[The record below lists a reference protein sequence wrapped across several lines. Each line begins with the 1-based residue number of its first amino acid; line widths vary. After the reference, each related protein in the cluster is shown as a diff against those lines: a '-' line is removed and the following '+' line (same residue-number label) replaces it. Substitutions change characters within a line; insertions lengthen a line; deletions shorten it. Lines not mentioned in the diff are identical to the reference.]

1 MILCGFGLQ
10 ARGQAIDCAQLQQ
23 QIAQADRGGNRYAA
37 AARRQAAELARTQA
51 YAHQLG
57 CDGFSFFGGNPQC
70 GALNSRIGQ
79 MQANLGQLQSA
90 GGGSRGD
97 LVARFNA
104 YCRGQP
110 QAPRSRGFLESLFGG
125 AQEEPRPGP
134 LPEVPPAGQQPGAA
148 SEGGAAA
155 HGGSQAV
162 CVRSCDGGF
171 FPLGISARRGSESL
185 TEMCQA
191 LCPGTETAVFTRSPD
206 SDIKSAVG
214 LDGKPYMDLPN
225 ALKFQKNYSS
235 ACSCR
240 QPGKSWAETLA
251 NAEEVLGSTRKGDI
265 VVTPEKSAEM
275 SRPKLDP
282 KARASLLDPAAADVA
297 PATKVAPADAAKL
310 AGVAA
315 APAAGPGDG
324 AKRPV
329 RQVGPQP

>member
-1 MILCGFGLQ
+1 MHVYFAARLAARTCRNGRRRGAAVALASALLYGFGLQ
-10 ARGQAIDCAQLQQ
+10 AHGQGVDCVQLQQ
-23 QIAQADRGGNRYAA
+23 QIAQAEHGGGSRYAA

-57 CDGFSFFGGNPQC
+57 CDGFSFFGANPQC
-70 GALNSRIGQ
+70 GALNSHIGQ

-90 GGGSRGD
+90 GGGARGE

-110 QAPRSRGFLESLFGG
+110 QPPRSRGFFESLFGSG
-125 AQEEPRPGP
+125 QEEPRQGPVPEGPPGEQP
-134 LPEVPPAGQQPGAA
+134 PGATD
-148 SEGGAAA
+148 GGVGA

-171 FPLGISARRGSESL
+171 FPLGISARRGGESL

-251 NAEEVLGSTRKGDI
+251 NAEEVLAI
-265 VVTPEKSAEM
+265 P
-275 SRPKLDP
+275 
-282 KARASLLDPAAADVA
+282 ARGTSW
-297 PATKVAPADAAKL
+297 
-310 AGVAA
+310 
-315 APAAGPGDG
+315 
-324 AKRPV
+324 
-329 RQVGPQP
+329 